1 MFFTKEPKE
10 IDQEIDSKR
19 RWWSLSFLLL
29 PSFSS
34 RWEKTGGIRFNRLQI
49 VRQHPELS
57 FAPTSEHTFHIS
69 HQETT
74 TLQVISRWKNVHTVR
89 TVSSCRNSY
98 QSVGKQS
105 TYVCFKQTRFFVQV
119 WRTTGSLP
127 MSLSRD
133 SRPSMR
139 LLLLRFCSMSV
150 SSRDC
155 TVRESENAALLSKE
169 SIFYLSTQWKPFD
182 LARLLFRVTQND
194 RPFAFRG
201 NPKQRIRSEVVS
213 HCQPTEMHH
222 VQSPKTHHCCVL

>member
-1 MFFTKEPKE
+1 MKFSWFFRKCSNKKLKRDFLVAFNNIFRSMFFTKEPKE

-69 HQETT
+69 HQEKT

-127 MSLSRD
+127 MS
-133 SRPSMR
+133 
-139 LLLLRFCSMSV
+139 
-150 SSRDC
+150 
-155 TVRESENAALLSKE
+155 
-169 SIFYLSTQWKPFD
+169 
-182 LARLLFRVTQND
+182 
-194 RPFAFRG
+194 
-201 NPKQRIRSEVVS
+201 
-213 HCQPTEMHH
+213 
-222 VQSPKTHHCCVL
+222 